1 MRYLRYVREKAEL
14 TQARLAEL
22 SGVPQAAISRI
33 ERGGR
38 APRDSTLEKLAGV
51 LDVEHPSWLAVPMA
65 PYTTFEELIEGTPE
79 GRQTYIEVM
88 RESGTLDDFVN
99 RLDRLFQEGVEDYQD
114 DSLTLFRVKAAF
126 MLGYAKAIRERR
138 EPQKKASD
146 EE

>member
-14 TQARLAEL
+14 TQAQLAEL

-38 APRDSTLEKLAGV
+38 APRLSTLAKLASV
-51 LDVEHPSWLAVPMA
+51 LKVEHPSWLAVPMA

-79 GRQTYIEVM
+79 SRQTYIEVM
-88 RESGTLDDFVN
+88 RESGTLDDFVK
-99 RLDRLFQEGVEDYQD
+99 RLDQLFQEGVEDYQD
-114 DSLTLFRVKAAF
+114 DSLTLARVQAAF
-126 MLGYAKAIRERR
+126 MLGYAKAMRERR
-138 EPQKKASD
+138 ESQEEAS

>member
-38 APRDSTLEKLAGV
+38 APRDSTLEKLASV

-65 PYTTFEELIEGTPE
+65 PYTTFAELIKGKPE
-79 GRQTYIEVM
+79 SRQSYIEVM
-88 RESGTLDDFVN
+88 RKSGTFGDFID
-99 RLDRLFQEGVEDYQD
+99 RLDRLYEESVEDYQD
-114 DSLTLFRVKAAF
+114 DSLTLARVQAAF
-126 MLGYAKAIRERR
+126 MLGYAKAMHEGRES
-138 EPQKKASD
+138 Q
-146 EE
+146 EEVSEK